1 MNKSVLLFVC
11 IVLVIIGA
19 FFMLRYFVAGEEDVW
34 LCENGEWVKH
44 GNPSGNVPAT
54 GCEKKV
60 DTMNTEFEFNWS
72 TMDAGPYGDSV
83 TFATSTNLSAWYPSG
98 KILAEHASVPGAVI
112 KDGKIFVY
120 YVDVTQDGKAE
131 QTGLVMSEDNGKTWS
146 EGQIIT
152 IEGIENRAVADPDP
166 VLLEDGQIRLYY
178 FDINDSR
185 LNPGPNGIEP
195 PQRIY
200 SAISSDGI
208 HFTQENGVRFVRE
221 GAFDPD
227 VERDGDVWRMYVGTP
242 DGQVVSAV
250 STDGLNFNEEGIAF
264 TEGAVPDVFHE
275 GNVWYLFTAG
285 INIATSSDGKV
296 FTPTGDSFHSPNT
309 TITADPS
316 VVKLS
321 SGKYLMIYKIK
332 Q

>member
-1 MNKSVLLFVC
+1 MA
-11 IVLVIIGA
+11 IVGV
-19 FFMLRYFVAGEEDVW
+19 FCTLRFIVGGDEDTW
-34 LCENGEWVKH
+34 ICENGLWVKH
-44 GNPSGNVPAT
+44 GNPSDIAPLT
-54 GCEKKV
+54 GCETQT
-60 DTMNTEFEFNWS
+60 DTMKDDFVYNWS
-72 TMDAGPYGDSV
+72 TMDSGPYGDSV
-83 TFATSTNLSAWYPSG
+83 TFATSTDLTIWYPSG
-98 KILAEHASVPGAVI
+98 KILATHASVPGVVI
-112 KDGKIFVY
+112 KEGKIFIY

-131 QTGLVMSEDNGKTWS
+131 QTGLVMSDDNGKTWS
-146 EGQIIT
+146 DGQIMT

-227 VERDGDVWRMYVGTP
+227 VERDGNTWRMYVGTP
-242 DGQVVSAV
+242 DNEVVSAI
-250 STDGLNFNEEGIAF
+250 STDGLNFTEEGVAF
-264 TEGAVPDVFHE
+264 SEGAVPDVFHE
-275 GNVWYLFTAG
+275 GSTWYLFTAG
-285 INIATSSDGKV
+285 INIATSPDGKV
-296 FTPTGDSFHSPNT
+296 FTPTGDTFHSPNT

-332 Q
+332 E